1 MSDSFTPSGSPRE
14 QNYLPADFSGVT
26 QNDLA
31 IISAKHDRKQ
41 FIAALDSG
49 ALSCLPGKNG
59 LADTQPARN
68 AVNRTTYRGSS
79 QLLLKIFQKQNGF
92 PTAEYCT
99 FDQVEK
105 AANFTGQRTRLK
117 KGSKGITLNFQ
128 INGEPKSVR
137 LFNIAQVDNPEAIHA
152 YAEHLSQNREA
163 YLKEK
168 YGEQYR
174 PNEKPAKGPAI
185 TCTSSDPDAYLGQ
198 YLAAV
203 SLERPFKASPQQA
216 AEFAQKTRDFIFE
229 RNTEGHI
236 NPFNLN
242 RLGSR
247 ASNYC
252 RRMIPEL
259 MKQQRES
266 NRQKPPAQAVAEPSI
281 GY

>member
-1 MSDSFTPSGSPRE
+1 MSDSFTPSPSPGE

-26 QNDLA
+26 RNDLA

-59 LADTQPARN
+59 LADTRPARN

-105 AANFTGQRTRLK
+105 AANFTGQRTRLI

-137 LFNIAQVDNPEAIHA
+137 LFNIAQVDNPEAIRA
-152 YAEHLSQNREA
+152 YAEHLSQNRET

-174 PNEKPAKGPAI
+174 PGEKPAKGPAI

-203 SLERPFKASPQQA
+203 SMERPFKASPQQA

-229 RNTEGHI
+229 RNEAGHI

-247 ASNYC
+247 ASSYC
-252 RRMIPEL
+252 KRMIPEV
-259 MKQQRES
+259 MKQQRET
-266 NRQKPPAQAVAEPSI
+266 NRQRPPSQAVAEPSI